1 MYLCI
6 CNALNETR
14 VRAAVQ
20 ECGASTLG
28 AVYRSCGVKPGCGR
42 CGETIRDFVRSCQA
56 DENAAL
62 RIAAE

>member
-14 VRAAVQ
+14 VRAAVK
-20 ECGASTLG
+20 ENGASTLG
-28 AVYRSCGVKPGCGR
+28 DVYRSCGVKPGCGR
-42 CGETIRDFVRSCQA
+42 CGEAIRDYVRACKI

-62 RIAAE
+62 RMAAE